1 MNKIDCFIPLG
12 EAAQTL
18 KTLDYLRDSGIV
30 NNIFLLSTN
39 AEFTLPGYE
48 TIEVDSLQS
57 CDTVAKIEAKT
68 QAEYT
73 LIYSKTSILGL
84 GYFALE
90 RMVKIADESCAG
102 LLYADYNEV
111 KSGSYNPVPLID
123 YQEGSVRD
131 DFNFGSL
138 ILYRTEAIRQ
148 AVAETETSY
157 KHAGLYN
164 LRLKISQK
172 WPLLHLNEYLY
183 TEVELDERLSGEK
196 QFDYVDPRNRTVQVE
211 MEEACTDYL
220 KKTGVWLKPEF
231 KPVSFNQQEFEF
243 EASVI
248 IPVRNR
254 INTIKDAVKSAL
266 SQKTNFPFNVIVI
279 DNHSTDGTSDAIEE
293 FKMDHRLIHI
303 IPERL
308 NLGIGG
314 CWNEGVHHPQ
324 CGKFAVQLDSD
335 DIYSSP
341 QTLQTIVDAF
351 YDQNCAMVVGTYRMT
366 NFALE
371 EIPPGIIDHR
381 EWTPENGRNNAL
393 RINGLGAPRAFYTP
407 MLREIKV
414 PNTSYG
420 EDYALGLNF
429 SREYQ
434 IGRIYDVL
442 YLCRRW
448 EGNSDAALDV
458 QKLNAN
464 NLYKDKIRTIEMAAR
479 KRLNQQQN

>member
-1 MNKIDCFIPLG
+1 MKKIDCFIPLG
-12 EAAQTL
+12 EAAHTLQTI
-18 KTLDYLRDSGIV
+18 DYLNQSECV
-30 NNIFLLSTN
+30 NKIYLLASN
-39 AEFTLPGYE
+39 PESTLPGYE
-48 TIEVDSLQS
+48 TITVDGLQS
-57 CDTVAKIEAKT
+57 SETVAKISAKA
-68 QAEYT
+68 QAEYILLYT
-73 LIYSKTSILGL
+73 KTSILAL
-84 GYFALE
+84 GYFAME
-90 RMVKIADESCAG
+90 RMLKIANESGAG
-102 LLYADYNEV
+102 MLYTDYNEV
-111 KSGSYNPVPLID
+111 KSGCRQPVPLIE

-138 ILYRTEAIRQ
+138 VIYRTGIFQKA
-148 AVAETETSY
+148 ANAMTETY
-157 KHAGLYN
+157 KNAGLYD
-164 LRLKISQK
+164 LRLRISE
-172 WPLLHLNEYLY
+172 LSSLVHLNESLY
-183 TEVELDERLSGEK
+183 TDIELDDRKSGEK
-196 QFDYVDPRNRTVQVE
+196 QFDYVDPRNRAVQIE
-211 MEEACTDYL
+211 MEAACTDHL
-220 KKTGVWLKPEF
+220 KRTGAWLKPEF
-231 KPVSFNQQEFEF
+231 KEVSFNQQEFEY

-254 INTIKDAVKSAL
+254 VNTIEDAVRSAL

-279 DNHSTDGTSDAIEE
+279 DNHSTDGTSDILEK
-293 FKMDHRLIHI
+293 FSMDPRLIHI
-303 IPERL
+303 VPEQL

-314 CWNEGVHHPQ
+314 CWNIGVHHPQ

-341 QTLQTIVDAF
+341 LTLQTIVDAF

-371 EIPPGIIDHR
+371 EIPPGIIDHK

-434 IGRIYDVL
+434 LGRIYDVL

-458 QKLNAN
+458 AKLNAN
-464 NLYKDKIRTIEMAAR
+464 NLYKDKIRTIEIMAR
-479 KRLNQQQN
+479 KQLNQQ

>member
-1 MNKIDCFIPLG
+1 MKKMDCFIPLG
-12 EAAQTL
+12 EAVHALQSI
-18 KTLDYLRDSGIV
+18 DYMNKSGVV
-30 NNIFLLSTN
+30 NRIFLLTTN
-39 AEFTLPGYE
+39 PEYSLPGYE
-48 TIEVDSLQS
+48 TIVVDNLQS
-57 CDTVAKIEAKT
+57 SATVAQIAAK
-68 QAEYT
+68 AETDYV
-73 LIYSKTSILGL
+73 LIYTKTTVLGI
-84 GYFALE
+84 GYFSLE
-90 RMVKIADESCAG
+90 RMVKIAEETGAG
-102 LLYADYNEV
+102 MLYSDYNNV
-111 KSGSYNPVPLID
+111 QSGRVQSVPLID

-131 DFNFGSL
+131 DFDFGSVL
-138 ILYRTEAIRQ
+138 LYRTEALRQ
-148 AVAETETSY
+148 AVAETTEAY
-157 KHAGLYN
+157 QFAGLYN
-164 LRLKISQK
+164 LRLKVSQK
-172 WPLLHLNEYLY
+172 YPLVHLNEFLY
-183 TEVELDERLSGEK
+183 TNVELDDRKSGEK
-196 QFDYVDPRNRTVQVE
+196 QFDYVDPKNRKVQIE
-211 MEEACTDYL
+211 MEAACTDHL

-231 KPVSFNQQEFEF
+231 KEVSFNQQKFEY
-243 EASVI
+243 EASII

-254 INTIKDAVKSAL
+254 VNTIEDAVRSAL

-279 DNHSTDGTSDAIEE
+279 DNHSTDGTSDIIEK
-293 FKMDHRLIHI
+293 FSMDHRLIHI

-335 DIYSSP
+335 DIYSSQ

-366 NFALE
+366 NFNLE
-371 EIPPGIIDHR
+371 EIPPGVIDHK

-429 SREYQ
+429 LREYQ

-458 QKLNAN
+458 AKLNAN
-464 NLYKDKIRTIEMAAR
+464 NHYKDKIRTIEMMAR
-479 KRLNQQQN
+479 KRLNSLQS

>member
-18 KTLDYLRDSGIV
+18 KTLDYLRDSGVV

-48 TIEVDSLQS
+48 TIVIDSLQS
-57 CDTVAKIEAKT
+57 SDTVAKIEAKSK
-68 QAEYT
+68 AEYI

-90 RMVKIADESCAG
+90 RMVKIAEESGAG
-102 LLYADYNEV
+102 LLYSDYNEV
-111 KSGSYNPVPLID
+111 KLGRVHPVPLID
-123 YQEGSVRD
+123 CQEGSVRD

-138 ILYRTEAIRQ
+138 ILYKTEAIRQ
-148 AVAETETSY
+148 AVTKTETSY

-164 LRLKISQK
+164 LRLKISQQ
-172 WPLLHLNEYLY
+172 WPLVHLNEYLY
-183 TEVELDERLSGEK
+183 TEVELDERVSGEK
-196 QFDYVDPRNRTVQVE
+196 QFDYVDPRNRAVQIE
-211 MEEACTDYL
+211 MEEACTDHL

-231 KPVSFNQQEFEF
+231 KAVSFNQQEFEF

-254 INTIKDAVKSAL
+254 VNTIKDAVKSAL

-279 DNHSTDGTSDAIEE
+279 DNHSTDGTSDVIEE

-341 QTLQTIVDAF
+341 QTLQTVVDAF

-458 QKLNAN
+458 HKLNAN

-479 KRLNQQQN
+479 KRLNQKQN